1 MPREGRAQLVYRPG
15 PVPVFE
21 FDATLDSLAHGV
33 LGFGAAAAALHGTRD
48 SLVWFTRSRVG
59 EGGAFLAGGRFAR
72 SRQVTAVSVDSLALQ
87 LPGDVWVLERPT
99 ALTVTDSTARVS
111 GLSLQSVYGAGKLTF
126 AGDLPTH
133 GRADAHLQ
141 LESFPLVGVYALLE
155 RDTAG
160 VGGVITAAAGGNVI
174 EWYDFYIFG
183 SLATVISP
191 LFYPQGNNT
200 LALIAYL
207 STFAVGFVVRPF
219 GALFFGRIG
228 DLVGRKYAFLV
239 TLLIMGGATALIGF
253 LPTYAT
259 IGIAAPIVLLLI
271 RILQGLALGGEYGGA
286 AVYVA
291 EHVPDERR
299 GFYTSFIQI
308 TATLGLFISLAVI
321 LIIQNRMSRA
331 AFVSW
336 GWRLP
341 FIVSIFLVAV
351 SLYVRLRMK
360 ESPIFRHL
368 KSTGMTSAQPLK
380 DAFAKAENLKRVLVS
395 LFGATAGQG
404 VVWYTGQFYALFYL
418 QTILKVNTTSASY
431 VVAAALLMGMPF
443 FVFFG
448 ALSDRMGRKKIMM
461 LGCLLA
467 AISYLPIYKAMQ
479 AVSGSNVVTAI
490 SQRNPVTG
498 AISLTPQTSINGALE
513 PAKEVLSYSGFGNL
527 MTNPVTWKL
536 ILLVFIQVI
545 FVTMVYGPIAAYL
558 VEAFPAKIRY
568 TSLSL
573 PYHIGNGVFGGLL
586 PLIGLSIVAQTG
598 NIYAGL
604 YYPIIVAVI
613 TVIVGSLL
621 LRETRHMLIW
631 DEVEK

>member
-1 MPREGRAQLVYRPG
+1 MTQDYKIWQII
-15 PVPVFE
+15 
-21 FDATLDSLAHGV
+21 
-33 LGFGAAAAALHGTRD
+33 AASSVGTM
-48 SLVWFTRSRVG
+48 
-59 EGGAFLAGGRFAR
+59 
-72 SRQVTAVSVDSLALQ
+72 
-87 LPGDVWVLERPT
+87 
-99 ALTVTDSTARVS
+99 
-111 GLSLQSVYGAGKLTF
+111 
-126 AGDLPTH
+126 
-133 GRADAHLQ
+133 
-141 LESFPLVGVYALLE
+141 
-155 RDTAG
+155 
-160 VGGVITAAAGGNVI
+160 I

-183 SLATVISP
+183 SLATVIAP

-259 IGIAAPIVLLLI
+259 IGIAAPIILLLI

-291 EHVPDERR
+291 EHVPDKRR

-308 TATLGLFISLAVI
+308 TATLGLFVSLAVI
-321 LIIQNRMSRA
+321 LIIQNTMSKPSFA
-331 AFVSW
+331 SW

-380 DAFAKAENLKRVLVS
+380 DAFAQADNLKRVLVS

-418 QTILKVNTTSASY
+418 QTILTVNTTSANY
-431 VVAAALLMGMPF
+431 IVATALLMGMPF

-448 ALSDRMGRKKIMM
+448 ALSDRVGRKKIMM
-461 LGCLLA
+461 AGCILA
-467 AISYLPIYKAMQ
+467 ALSYLPIYKAMQ
-479 AVSGSNVVTAI
+479 AASGSNVVTAI
-490 SQRNPVTG
+490 SQKNPVTG
-498 AISLTPQTSINGALE
+498 AISLTPQTSVNGALQ
-513 PAKEVLSYSGFGNL
+513 PAKEVLTYAGFGNL

-545 FVTMVYGPIAAYL
+545 FVTMVYGPISAYL

-586 PLIGLSIVAQTG
+586 PLIGLSIIAQTG

-604 YYPIIVAVI
+604 YYPIIVAAI

-621 LRETRHMLIW
+621 LRETRHVLIW
-631 DEVEK
+631 DELNDNEKIDGIT

>member
-1 MPREGRAQLVYRPG
+1 MT
-15 PVPVFE
+15 
-21 FDATLDSLAHGV
+21 DAEPIKLSNNNMVRDYSITKV
-33 LGFGAAAAALHGTRD
+33 IAASAVGTM
-48 SLVWFTRSRVG
+48 
-59 EGGAFLAGGRFAR
+59 
-72 SRQVTAVSVDSLALQ
+72 
-87 LPGDVWVLERPT
+87 
-99 ALTVTDSTARVS
+99 
-111 GLSLQSVYGAGKLTF
+111 
-126 AGDLPTH
+126 
-133 GRADAHLQ
+133 
-141 LESFPLVGVYALLE
+141 
-155 RDTAG
+155 
-160 VGGVITAAAGGNVI
+160 I

-191 LFYPQGNNT
+191 LFYPKGNDT

-259 IGIAAPIVLLLI
+259 IGLAAPVILLLI

-308 TATLGLFISLAVI
+308 TATLGLFMSLIVI
-321 LIIQNRMSRA
+321 LLVQNAMSRET
-331 AFVSW
+331 FTSW
-336 GWRLP
+336 GWRIP
-341 FIVSIFLVAV
+341 FVISIFLVAI
-351 SLYVRLRMK
+351 SLYIRLRMK
-360 ESPIFRHL
+360 ESPIFQHI
-368 KSTGMTSAQPLK
+368 KATGMTSAKPLK
-380 DAFAKAENLKRVLVS
+380 EAFTKWPNLKRVLIS

-404 VVWYTGQFYALFYL
+404 VVWYTGQFYALFFL
-418 QTILKVNTTSASY
+418 QTVLKVNGTSANY
-431 VVAAALLMGMPF
+431 VIAIALLLGMPF

-448 ALSDRMGRKKIMM
+448 ALSDRIGRKRIMM
-461 LGCLLA
+461 AGCLIA
-467 AISYLPIYKAMQ
+467 AISYIPIYKAMQ
-479 AVSGSNVVTAI
+479 VVVGSNVVTAT
-490 SQRNPVTG
+490 SVRNAETG
-498 AISLTPQTSINGALE
+498 AITLTPQTLVDGALQ
-513 PAKEVLSYSGFGNL
+513 PAREILPY
-527 MTNPVTWKL
+527 TNFADLISNPIAWKL

-573 PYHIGNGVFGGLL
+573 PYHIGNGVFGGLM
-586 PLIGLSIVAQTG
+586 PLIGLYVVSQTG

-604 YYPIIVAVI
+604 YYPIIVAAI
-613 TVIVGSLL
+613 TFIVGSLL
-621 LRETRHMLIW
+621 LKETRTVLIW
-631 DEVEK
+631 AEMETG